1 MSNYLTH
8 HTSDGNVITR
18 VLLLIIGTH
27 LDADAAM
34 YVRKKTD
41 VKEIWNTS
49 ISSIRKH
56 ASNLLNVFDDILEEL

>member
-8 HTSDGNVITR
+8 HTSDGHMITR